1 LDISND
7 DFAANHKLQATQTEV
22 QNKCCL
28 FIKEFNKT
36 LQKYNHALLTYLHF
50 MYSQNFNIFSQISY
64 SVAKNFLRFN
74 TLPVYLKTT
83 SMIKQ
88 ISQFHQLQ
96 EIKVNT
102 ITVIVE
108 LTILFINEEIKILD
122 LYSYNT
128 EKHSKGHTV
137 SFHIMIKFTY
147 YHIAI
152 VTSIQKS
159 KKIY

>member
-1 LDISND
+1 MMILLLIINYRQ
-7 DFAANHKLQATQTEV
+7 HKTEV

-28 FIKEFNKT
+28 FIKEFNKM
-36 LQKYNHALLTYLHF
+36 LQKYKHALLTYLHF
-50 MYSQNFNIFSQISY
+50 MYLQNFSIFSQISY
-64 SVAKNFLRFN
+64 YVAKNFQRLN

-83 SMIKQ
+83 SMIKH

-102 ITVIVE
+102 IIVVVE
-108 LTILFINEEIKILD
+108 LTVLFINEEIKILD

-137 SFHIMIKFTY
+137 SFHIMIKFTD
-147 YHIAI
+147 YHITI
-152 VTSIQKS
+152 VTSIQKF